1 MLHHWM
7 QQTTETD
14 IVGEQ
19 RDVAS
24 LYLQEEW
31 ISSEVCCIVDATHN
45 GFGARDVASWWHAE
59 GIG

>member
-1 MLHHWM
+1 ME
-7 QQTTETD
+7 QTTETD

-45 GFGARDVASWWHAE
+45 GFEARDVASWWHAE